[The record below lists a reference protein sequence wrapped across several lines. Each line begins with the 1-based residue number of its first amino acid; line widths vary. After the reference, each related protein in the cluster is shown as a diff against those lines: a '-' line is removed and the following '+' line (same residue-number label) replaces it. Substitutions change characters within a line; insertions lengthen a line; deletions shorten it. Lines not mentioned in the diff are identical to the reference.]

1 LKHKFCVLTAAGTLP
16 LNLAVSQLCYGAS
29 VPEYNTRRYPALQR
43 EAMAAHVSARAKQ
56 WPFSFFLLF
65 FFLLFVGCNRTA
77 SDGPAAP
84 SVITFIGW
92 GPATQRELS
101 MDRGVFDQFSRETG
115 IRVDFIPGPESMT
128 ERLELYHRYLEAK
141 SSTPDVY
148 YIDVVW
154 PAVLGDQ
161 MVDLNQYLAK
171 ESADQLEIE
180 LRNDTVNGRLTGMPF
195 DTELGVLYYRADLLR
210 KYGYRDPPATWDEM
224 EKMATRIQAGERAGG
239 NKDFWGYVW
248 QGAAYE
254 GLTCNALEWQAS
266 YGGGTVIEPDGSIDV
281 NNPRTIAAM
290 KRARRWIGTISPPSV
305 IAFKEQDS
313 RNLLHAGNAA
323 FERDWLWRQ
332 FSEESLVP
340 NPKAMIAISLLPG
353 GPAGRASTLGGQSLA
368 ISKYS
373 RHPQEAAALVRYLTS
388 HDEQL
393 TLWKKHAMLPTRREF
408 YTSPEY
414 LQDRPGIAQLWQ
426 DLRTVA
432 VVRPS
437 TVTGRHYD
445 EVSRA
450 YFSAVHSI
458 LAGEADAET
467 AISGLQA
474 KLEKITGGKPGP
486 PPGNS
491 AVH

>member
-1 LKHKFCVLTAAGTLP
+1 MAT
-16 LNLAVSQLCYGAS
+16 NL
-29 VPEYNTRRYPALQR
+29 
-43 EAMAAHVSARAKQ
+43 SARAKQ
-56 WPFSFFLLF
+56 WPLSSFLLVFFLF
-65 FFLLFVGCNRTA
+65 VVGCNRTA
-77 SDGPAAP
+77 SNNTATP

-101 MDRGVFDQFSRETG
+101 MDQSVFEQFSRQTG

-128 ERLELYHRYLEAK
+128 ERLELYHRYLRAK

-154 PAVLGDQ
+154 PAVLADQ

-171 ESADQLEIE
+171 ESSDQLETQ
-180 LRNDTVNGRLTGMPF
+180 LRNDTVNGRLTSMPF
-195 DTELGVLYYRADLLR
+195 NTELGVLYYRADLLR
-210 KYGYRDPPATWDEM
+210 KYGYRNPPETWDEL
-224 EKMATRIQAGERAGG
+224 EKMAARIQAGERAGG

-254 GLTCNALEWQAS
+254 GLTCNALEWQVS
-266 YGGGTVIEPDGSIDV
+266 YGGGSMIEPDGSITV
-281 NNPRTIAAM
+281 NNPRSIEAM

-313 RNLLHAGNAA
+313 RNILHAGNAA
-323 FERDWLWRQ
+323 FARDWLWRQ
-332 FSEESLVP
+332 FSGESLVP
-340 NPKAMIAISLLPG
+340 NPKAMIAIALLPS

-373 RHPQEAAALVRYLTS
+373 HHPQEAAALVRYLTS

-408 YTSPEY
+408 YAGPGY
-414 LQDRPGIAQLWQ
+414 LQDRPGIARLWR
-426 DLRTVA
+426 DLGSVA
-432 VVRPS
+432 VARPA
-437 TVTGRHYD
+437 TVSGQHYD

-450 YFSAVHSI
+450 YFSSVHSI
-458 LAGEADAET
+458 LADERDAEK
-467 AISGLQA
+467 AMSE
-474 KLEKITGGKPGP
+474 LEANLGKITGGKPGP
-486 PPGNS
+486 PPGGGV
-491 AVH
+491 VH

>member
-1 LKHKFCVLTAAGTLP
+1 MF
-16 LNLAVSQLCYGAS
+16 
-29 VPEYNTRRYPALQR
+29 RRNR
-43 EAMAAHVSARAKQ
+43 VMRKKSMATVVSAHATG
-56 WPFSFFLLF
+56 WPLSLFLLVL
-65 FFLLFVGCNRTA
+65 FLLSPGCDRQPRNNP
-77 SDGPAAP
+77 PAP
-84 SVITFIGW
+84 PVITFVGW
-92 GPATQRELS
+92 GPATQRELA
-101 MDRGVFDQFSRETG
+101 MDRGVFEQFTRDTG

-128 ERLELYHRYLEAK
+128 ERLELYRRYLEAG

-154 PAVLGDQ
+154 PATLADQ

-171 ESADQLEIE
+171 ESADELESE
-180 LRNDTVNGRLTGMPF
+180 LRNDTVKGRLTSMPF
-195 DTELGVLYYRADLLR
+195 NTELGVLYYRADLLR
-210 KYGYRDPPATWDEM
+210 KYGYRNPPATWDEL
-224 EKMATRIQAGERAGG
+224 EKMAAHIQAGERAGG

-266 YGGGTVIEPDGSIDV
+266 YGGGSVIEPDGSISV
-281 NNPRTIAAM
+281 NNPRAIEAM
-290 KRARRWIGTISPPSV
+290 KRARRWIGTISPPSA

-340 NPKAMIAISLLPG
+340 NPKATIVIALLPG

-373 RHPQEAAALVRYLTS
+373 RHPQEAAALIRYLTS

-408 YTSPEY
+408 YSSPEY
-414 LQDRPGIAQLWQ
+414 LQDRPGIAQLWK
-426 DLRTVA
+426 DLGSVA
-432 VVRPS
+432 VARPS
-437 TVTGRHYD
+437 TVTGQHYD

-450 YFSAVHSI
+450 YFATVHSI
-458 LAGEADAET
+458 LAGETEPEKALSD
-467 AISGLQA
+467 LQA

-486 PPGNS
+486 PPSG